1 MESAVPAASTAS
13 ATTLA
18 ASPGTAVTSRTLA
31 SRPLR
36 RRLRV
41 AVPAFGAA
49 GVLFGA
55 WYALGALGTVPY
67 VF

>member
-1 MESAVPAASTAS
+1 
-13 ATTLA
+13 
-18 ASPGTAVTSRTLA
+18 
-31 SRPLR
+31 
-36 RRLRV
+36 V

-49 GVLFGA
+49 GVLFGS